1 MDLGGGVYKNGMFGK
16 IVSHTCSLEE
26 FGISGA
32 ESLYPVNY
40 AVNQL

>member
-1 MDLGGGVYKNGMFGK
+1 MFGK
-16 IVSHTCSLEE
+16 IVAQICSLEQ